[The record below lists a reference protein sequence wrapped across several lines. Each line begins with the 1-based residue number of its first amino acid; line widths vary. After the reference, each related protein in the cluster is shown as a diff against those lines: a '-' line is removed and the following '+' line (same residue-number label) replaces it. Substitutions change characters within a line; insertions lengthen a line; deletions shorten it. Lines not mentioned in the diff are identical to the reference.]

1 VIKGTVVTPDQV
13 LDGEVLIE
21 GDTITCVAA
30 SCTVPDGATRIT
42 VTNAYIFPG
51 FVDAHNHVAYNIL
64 ARWTPPKLY
73 QRRSQWQ
80 AAQAYQVFK
89 QPYADLINK
98 GLFCEMVKY
107 GEVKA
112 LLSGVTTIQGTAPN
126 NTCFRT
132 LIRNAENQNLL
143 GLPAS
148 HIRTFILDISSFKG
162 SMDWSV
168 TKSFAVHIAEGIRG
182 DPPSKQEFAILKAK
196 GLLASGTAIIHGA
209 AFEAPEFQQMAA
221 VGAKLIWSP
230 RSNLALYGQTTNI
243 PLARQAGVEV
253 SVGVDWNPTGSDHI
267 FDELRTAAEV
277 NTDEFDGAIP
287 DAEWINMITINP
299 ARALALD
306 GQVGRLAPGHKAD
319 IVVLRAQG
327 SDPAK
332 SLLQTHLQDV
342 QLVWVGGNLLYGTR
356 PVLDQVK
363 PGQCEALLVHG
374 SQKRVCVKEPHPAA
388 PKTGQT
394 LAQIREVLRS
404 NYPLLAPLTP

>member
-1 VIKGTVVTPDQV
+1 MRLGTGRVWCALLPSDRSRALARWISSLCLLGACLAPPAWAATTVEVGTDPSKTVIQGTVVTPEQV

-30 SCTVPDGATRIT
+30 SCTVPNGATRIT

-51 FVDAHNHVAYNIL
+51 FVDAHNHVAYNVL

-126 NTCFRT
+126 NTCFRP
-132 LIRNAENQNLL
+132 LIRNAENQNQL

-168 TKSFAVHIAEGIRG
+168 TKSFAVHIAEGVRG
-182 DPPSKQEFAILKAK
+182 DPPSKQEFAVLKSK
-196 GLLASGTAIIHGA
+196 GLLSKGTAIIHGA
-209 AFEAPEFQQMAA
+209 AFEASEFHQMAA

-230 RSNLALYGQTTNI
+230 RSNL
-243 PLARQAGVEV
+243 
-253 SVGVDWNPTGSDHI
+253 
-267 FDELRTAAEV
+267 
-277 NTDEFDGAIP
+277 
-287 DAEWINMITINP
+287 
-299 ARALALD
+299 
-306 GQVGRLAPGHKAD
+306 
-319 IVVLRAQG
+319 VL
-327 SDPAK
+327 
-332 SLLQTHLQDV
+332 
-342 QLVWVGGNLLYGTR
+342 
-356 PVLDQVK
+356 
-363 PGQCEALLVHG
+363 
-374 SQKRVCVKEPHPAA
+374 
-388 PKTGQT
+388 
-394 LAQIREVLRS
+394 
-404 NYPLLAPLTP
+404 